1 MRATPS
7 YMDSLQKQADQP
19 PVTVDLVTVGFRL
32 FAECGT
38 CQVLAGDVSRRNPA
52 ESRGVEG
59 GPGIA
64 EDLVDKSYA
73 VRSSRNRLDT
83 NMLKMLKECRRAWLL
98 LWPNFPAST

>member
-1 MRATPS
+1 M
-7 YMDSLQKQADQP
+7 
-19 PVTVDLVTVGFRL
+19 
-32 FAECGT
+32 FAECRI

-83 NMLKMLKECRRAWLL
+83 NMLNILRECRTAWLL
-98 LWPNFPAST
+98 LASNFPAST